1 VASIVVDEDKCTM
14 DVAVESNNLAQ
25 AIGRNGQNVR
35 LAAQLL
41 KKHRGDDK
49 WELNVMTAEELQ
61 AKHQAEAHA
70 SIDTFTKHLDSD
82 EEFATVLVEE
92 GFSTL

>member
-1 VASIVVDEDKCTM
+1 MKS
-14 DVAVESNNLAQ
+14 SNLAQ

-49 WELNVMTAEELQ
+49 WELNVMTADELN
-61 AKHQAEAHA
+61 AKA
-70 SIDTFTKHLDSD
+70 SGRSKRSH
-82 EEFATVLVEE
+82 
-92 GFSTL
+92 